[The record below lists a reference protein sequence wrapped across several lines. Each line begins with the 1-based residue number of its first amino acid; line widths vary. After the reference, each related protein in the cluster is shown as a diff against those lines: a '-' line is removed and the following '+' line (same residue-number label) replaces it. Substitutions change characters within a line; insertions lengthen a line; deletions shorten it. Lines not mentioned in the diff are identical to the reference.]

1 MIFEGFCSLVSVLL
15 QFIFTLLPDLPSFD
29 VSLLDSLTKYVN
41 LIFNNLG
48 LLGFF
53 VDINAIK
60 PLVPLVILVINFER
74 IYHFIIWLI
83 NKIPFLNLD

>member
-29 VSLLDSLTKYVN
+29 VSLLDALTKYVN

-83 NKIPFLNLD
+83 NKIPFLDLD

>member
-1 MIFEGFCSLVSVLL
+1 MIFEGFCSLVSFLL

-29 VSLLDSLTKYVN
+29 VSLLDALTKYVN

>member
-29 VSLLDSLTKYVN
+29 VSLLDALTKYVN